1 MKFPIRQ
8 ISTNPSTQK
17 QVLENLMWELRIK
30 KILNRVYSFAIIHMQ
45 AKSVVLVLSQA
56 KNIHKLRARTS
67 GNLAISQT
75 SSGILYS
82 IASIQQAMRSDQ
94 SRGNDQSRFHYLWL
108 QSDLNHYFVITLY
121 QQQHSGSTKTYF
133 PIFQRSQI
141 VIIELFLNLF
151 LASSLT
157 FKLIC

>member
-56 KNIHKLRARTS
+56 KNIHKLRARKS

-82 IASIQQAMRSDQ
+82 IDSKGRSDYRMPSKWTI
-94 SRGNDQSRFHYLWL
+94 SR
-108 QSDLNHYFVITLY
+108 
-121 QQQHSGSTKTYF
+121 
-133 PIFQRSQI
+133 PP
-141 VIIELFLNLF
+141 
-151 LASSLT
+151 
-157 FKLIC
+157 